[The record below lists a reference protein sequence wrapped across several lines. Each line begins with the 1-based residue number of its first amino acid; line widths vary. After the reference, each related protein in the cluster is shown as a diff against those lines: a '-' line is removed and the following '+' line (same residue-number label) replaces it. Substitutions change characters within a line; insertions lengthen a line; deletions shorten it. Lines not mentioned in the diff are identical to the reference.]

1 MRFAFKTST
10 QNTTWDDMLAVWRAA
25 DQIDVYESGWTFDHF
40 YPIFSDPTGPCLE
53 GWTTLTALAQATT
66 RLRLGTL
73 VTGIHHRHPAVLANM
88 AAALD
93 IISGGRL
100 ELGIGAGW
108 NEEESAAY
116 GIELGSLTER
126 FDRFEEACQVLI
138 GLLSQETTDFDG
150 RFFRLRAARN
160 EPKGPQRPHP
170 PICIGGNGEKRTLRI
185 TAKYAD
191 HWNFV
196 GGTPAEFARK
206 RDVLKA
212 HCADVG
218 RNPKDIMLSAHI
230 RLSPERGHRGVIED
244 AIALGAEGLD
254 LAIVYLPLPYDPAVM
269 EPLAESIRDSG
280 LWRP

>member
-1 MRFAFKTST
+1 VRFAFKTST

-108 NEEESAAY
+108 TEEESAAY

-126 FDRFEEACQVLI
+126 FDRFDEACQVLI

-150 RFFRLRAARN
+150 RFFRLTAARN